1 MRVII
6 FPAKAIAALR
16 MLNARSANLEP
27 YVSLMCHKTA
37 TSPSLDLV
45 YVVHRISPQ
54 SAAFFEYFN
63 EASTEVSKT
72 AATAPNAAVVGIS

>member
-37 TSPSLDLV
+37 TSPLDSV

-63 EASTEVSKT
+63 EASTVVSKT